1 MYKTTRYIIL
11 GIIICLIVQ
20 MSSNNK
26 PDLRSLLLTSIAI
39 VLAFVLLESVFDL
52 FNDGSDLNK
61 KCESVCAVQKEHF
74 DGMTAANAE
83 TNGEEDA
90 EVEVDAPSEDVSETQ
105 DEPKQED
112 VPMNKEELKPKTV
125 TFQEQ
130 KVVNTLNNEQQKFT
144 YAEMVNSVNDGNKL
158 NVNETDLPYSTDDG
172 QNYNGLDNG
181 INYAQYQD
189 YNHIPVPKDYTSS
202 YEDYG
207 YSFLPPEKWYP
218 QPPNPPIC
226 VSDKTCPVC
235 PVFTT
240 GTNIELKQWDSAQ
253 EILQPDHINVKYIQ
267 DKLNKG
273 TS

>member
-26 PDLRSLLLTSIAI
+26 LDLRSLLLTSIAI
-39 VLAFVLLESVFDL
+39 VLAFVLMEAVIDL
-52 FNDGSDLNK
+52 FSNNDDLNK

-74 DGMTAANAE
+74 DMT
-83 TNGEEDA
+83 TNIVDESAVDA
-90 EVEVDAPSEDVSETQ
+90 EEAVPVQNEENDV
-105 DEPKQED
+105 
-112 VPMNKEELKPKTV
+112 KEEKTPVQDVEEPVNQEKLKPRTV
-125 TFQEQ
+125 IFSEE
-130 KVVNTLNNEQQKFT
+130 KVNNTLSNEQQKFT

-158 NVNETDLPYSTDDG
+158 NVNETDMPYSTDDG
-172 QNYNGLDNG
+172 QNYNGLNNG
-181 INYAQYQD
+181 INYAKYQD

-226 VSDKTCPVC
+226 VTDKVCPVC

-240 GTNIELKQWDSAQ
+240 GTNIELKQWDNSQ

-273 TS
+273 TN

>member
-1 MYKTTRYIIL
+1 MYMIVSILLPSRDSKGYAPHRKTSLVVRWCENLELEQTGKYHIMCVVVKRFY
-11 GIIICLIVQ
+11 
-20 MSSNNK
+20 K
-26 PDLRSLLLTSIAI
+26 P
-39 VLAFVLLESVFDL
+39 
-52 FNDGSDLNK
+52 
-61 KCESVCAVQKEHF
+61 
-74 DGMTAANAE
+74 
-83 TNGEEDA
+83 
-90 EVEVDAPSEDVSETQ
+90 
-105 DEPKQED
+105 
-112 VPMNKEELKPKTV
+112 
-125 TFQEQ
+125 
-130 KVVNTLNNEQQKFT
+130 LNNEQQKFT
-144 YAEMVNSVNDGNKL
+144 NAEIVNSVNDGNKL